1 MATTPASPRP
11 HRSRKRLDDD
21 SVETLTE
28 MLHLRDY
35 WRTVRKR
42 IWTLITV
49 FSIVVGSVVVITL
62 LTQPIYEATGSIQI
76 DAQPQAYNNFQSIG
90 QYGSGQYL
98 SDQEYFNTQ
107 HRKLRSRV
115 QAQAVLEELRL
126 MERPEFADADN
137 PVELLLDM
145 VTIEPVPKTRL
156 VWIYVRGNETELTQ
170 EICQVWAEVFV
181 NRNMEELN
189 LGVKQ
194 AIDFLKIAQDNAA
207 QELTDAERELY
218 EFRRANKL
226 VAGNSDDKD
235 DLYQAHL
242 AQLNNERAIADGERT
257 TKKAE
262 YDSFSRAI
270 RGDQEISRLSMLVES
285 ELMGSLRDNYSILQ
299 RERDGL
305 ATRYLADHPKMQ
317 EVTGELTR
325 IETQIR
331 AEINAELAMRRHAWD
346 RAEARYQGLTTQSD
360 TLTVTTLQGDVKAE
374 DEFNR
379 LYRKKQARENL
390 YLQLLDK
397 TQELNVASS
406 LKENNIR
413 IIDSAESKVDPVE
426 PNYARN
432 IIVAILAGLLTG
444 VSLTL
449 FFDYMDTT
457 IKTREEVEALGIPF
471 LGIVPSVPGLSGEGW
486 EAARERYMYSLD
498 NPKSAFAEFCRN
510 IRTNINFLAREDGK
524 PPRRFLITSAGPR
537 EGKTTSSIN
546 LGIAFAATGKRVVLV
561 DADLRR
567 PSLHHAFGA
576 DNTVGFSTLINGT
589 STPEEVAVE
598 TRQPG
603 LFVVPSGPRPPNPAE
618 LLGSDDCVAA
628 LDKLNAVFDLVIIDS
643 PPVVAVT
650 DAVVM
655 SHYVDGIVMVVKSFK
670 VAKDLVMQAKR
681 QLTDVDARLIGV
693 ILNDFDIQRKS
704 YGYYYYYTYYGSDR
718 EDIAR
723 KRVS

>member
-1 MATTPASPRP
+1 MATPPAPRP
-11 HRSRKRLDDD
+11 HRPRKRLDDD

-62 LTQPIYEATGSIQI
+62 LTQPVYEASGSIQI
-76 DAQPQAYNNFQSIG
+76 DAQPQAYNNFNAIG

-107 HRKLRSRV
+107 HKKLRSRV
-115 QAQAVLEELRL
+115 QAQAVIEELRL
-126 MERPEFADADN
+126 MERPEFADAES

-145 VTIEPVPKTRL
+145 LTIEPVPKTRL
-156 VWIYVRGNETELTQ
+156 VWIYVRASEPELAQ
-170 EICQVWAEVFV
+170 EIGQAWAEIFV
-181 NRNMEELN
+181 RRNMEELN

-194 AIDFLKIAQDNAA
+194 AIEFLKQAQDNAA
-207 QELTDAERELY
+207 TELTEAERELY

-235 DLYQAHL
+235 NLYQAHL
-242 AQLNNERAIADGERT
+242 AQLNNERAIADGERAS
-257 TKKAE
+257 KKAE
-262 YDSFSRAI
+262 YDSFARAV
-270 RGDQEISRLSMLVES
+270 RADGDIGRMSLLVES
-285 ELMGSLRDNYSILQ
+285 ELMKSLRDNYSMLQ
-299 RERDGL
+299 REREGL

-317 EVTGELTR
+317 EVNGELAR
-325 IETQIR
+325 IEAQIN
-331 AEINAELAMRRHAWD
+331 AEINAELSLRRHGWD
-346 RAEARYQGLTTQSD
+346 RAEARYRELTEQAD
-360 TLTVTTLQGDVKAE
+360 ALTVSTLQGDVRAE

-397 TQELNVASS
+397 NQELDVAAS
-406 LKENNIR
+406 LKENNVR
-413 IIDSAESKVDPVE
+413 VIDASEAKIDPVE
-426 PNYARN
+426 PNYVRN

-471 LGIVPSVPGLSGEGW
+471 LGIVPSVPGLAGEGW
-486 EAARERYMYSLD
+486 EAARKRYMYSLE

-524 PPRRFLITSAGPR
+524 PPKRFLITSAGPR

-546 LGIAFAATGKRVVLV
+546 LGIAFAATGRRVVLV

-576 DNTVGFSTLINGT
+576 DNSVGFSTLIEGT
-589 STPEEVAVE
+589 STAEEVAVA
-598 TRQPG
+598 TDQSG

-618 LLGSDDCVAA
+618 MLGSDDCVRA
-628 LDKLNAVFDLVIIDS
+628 LDKLNAAFDLVIIDS

-655 SHYVDGIVMVVKSFK
+655 SHYVEGVVMVVKSFK

-723 KRVS
+723 KRAS